1 MGMGQNY
8 LATDAINEKKHY
20 KNIGGPTD
28 LAIDPNTDRL
38 YISNYV
44 SGNVTAVDIK
54 TNEIITSYV
63 AGDSPS
69 EIAINPIKNL
79 IYVANPE
86 SDTISIIDGSVNKV
100 VVGVTFKVNPSE
112 AGTIKC
118 DKKESLINEYI
129 RVPFGP
135 ECIADPNSGYQFSS
149 WVENFRN
156 NALLTSFGSIPQ
168 DNSSNIEMRKYGDFT
183 VNFQSVPPPI
193 PPDYWIP
200 LYGIIISTVVGWSIP
215 SMIGWARS
223 RREVGVLYRY
233 QKRIKLL
240 YDDGKLDQDDIQSL
254 DNLRS
259 DISDAYAKGKINDQH
274 YTNLKD
280 EISILYEEIYQ
291 KKIDSIQSSK
301 PDSEGNTLLD
311 QMSTNISDA
320 YAKGEINEMHYKLL
334 NEKIAKTVTESKS
347 KAKLSMKSSKKSPI

>member
-129 RVPFGP
+129 RVPLGP
-135 ECIADPNSGYQFSS
+135 ES
-149 WVENFRN
+149 
-156 NALLTSFGSIPQ
+156 
-168 DNSSNIEMRKYGDFT
+168 
-183 VNFQSVPPPI
+183 
-193 PPDYWIP
+193 
-200 LYGIIISTVVGWSIP
+200 
-215 SMIGWARS
+215 
-223 RREVGVLYRY
+223 
-233 QKRIKLL
+233 
-240 YDDGKLDQDDIQSL
+240 
-254 DNLRS
+254 
-259 DISDAYAKGKINDQH
+259 
-274 YTNLKD
+274 
-280 EISILYEEIYQ
+280 
-291 KKIDSIQSSK
+291 
-301 PDSEGNTLLD
+301 
-311 QMSTNISDA
+311 
-320 YAKGEINEMHYKLL
+320 
-334 NEKIAKTVTESKS
+334 
-347 KAKLSMKSSKKSPI
+347 